1 MEAQQHRSLA
11 SQLLRV
17 SMPIIASNLLQ
28 TLYNMVDAYYLG
40 KLGKEAISAPSI
52 TMNVSIFIIAFGVGF
67 SIAGTTMIAQ
77 AHGADA
83 SNRKRTDFLA
93 SQVFTLNIIMSV
105 VVLGLGLALTG
116 PLLRI
121 LQVPSGLTYNYAY
134 QYMSIT
140 FMGMPF
146 FFVDMV
152 LRGSLQ
158 GMGDS
163 LTPLYVQT
171 TAVVLNALLDPIFIF
186 GFGPIPAM
194 EVAGAAIATNI
205 ARSVSCA
212 VSLILLFNGRKG
224 VKVRLADMRPDKK
237 TVRLMT
243 KIGLPASIG
252 QAFSSLGFAVIQGVV
267 NGFGPAVIAAFGVG
281 NRVTSLFNMPAQGIS
296 QGCAVL
302 AGRKLGEQRS
312 DEAEK
317 VIYLGLWIIGVFI
330 VLGMAIVFV
339 FGDYLVRF
347 FVDDPE
353 VVQYGVEMFRFTTIS
368 VVFFA
373 LYTVI
378 TGAFQAG
385 GKTRP
390 VMTMNLVRLWGLRV
404 PMSYIL
410 PLLFG
415 LGTKGIWLGMA
426 LSNILV
432 ALWAFLLFRKGS
444 WKATIDFGS

>member
-1 MEAQQHRSLA
+1 
-11 SQLLRV
+11 
-17 SMPIIASNLLQ
+17 
-28 TLYNMVDAYYLG
+28 
-40 KLGKEAISAPSI
+40 
-52 TMNVSIFIIAFGVGF
+52 
-67 SIAGTTMIAQ
+67 
-77 AHGADA
+77 
-83 SNRKRTDFLA
+83 
-93 SQVFTLNIIMSV
+93 
-105 VVLGLGLALTG
+105 
-116 PLLRI
+116 
-121 LQVPSGLTYNYAY
+121 
-134 QYMSIT
+134 
-140 FMGMPF
+140 
-146 FFVDMV
+146 
-152 LRGSLQ
+152 
-158 GMGDS
+158 
-163 LTPLYVQT
+163 
-171 TAVVLNALLDPIFIF
+171 
-186 GFGPIPAM
+186 
-194 EVAGAAIATNI
+194 
-205 ARSVSCA
+205 
-212 VSLILLFNGRKG
+212 
-224 VKVRLADMRPDKK
+224 
-237 TVRLMT
+237 
-243 KIGLPASIG
+243 
-252 QAFSSLGFAVIQGVV
+252 VV